1 VATTGQSRD
10 RSRNRRGEGQRLR
23 SEILA
28 AATALLDASGD
39 ERSVTLR
46 AVARRAG
53 ITAPSIY
60 PHFPSQPA
68 ILLAVVRQGSADL
81 AAQLHAAVEAAGDDP
96 LLRLDA
102 ACRAYVEFA
111 GSHPERYRTM
121 FDGGHHPVGSDS
133 DSDSDSDDLAAPG
146 AEAVRILTAALT
158 DCVTDGRSTSTDP
171 SADASV
177 LWVGLHGLAHQ
188 RAVATSYPWPADIVH
203 RVAAPLSRLSTA
215 T

>member
-1 VATTGQSRD
+1 MATTGPTRD

-60 PHFPSQPA
+60 PHFASQPA
-68 ILLAVVRQGSADL
+68 ILVAVVRQAFTDL
-81 AAQLHAAVEAAGDDP
+81 ADQLRSAVNAAGDDP

-121 FDGGHHPVGSDS
+121 FDGSHQPAGTDS
-133 DSDSDSDDLAAPG
+133 DELATPS

-158 DCVTDGRSTSTDP
+158 DCVANDRSTSTDP

-203 RVAAPLSRLSTA
+203 RVAAPLSRLSPA